1 LSRSRQR
8 ALDAALAP
16 ITISVLNPEDVKSI
30 YLAIDDNPAPL
41 AAHITFVPAGDPQ
54 SLKFRVCVNK
64 SQIEGEDSWLD
75 EMRPIAGARATGLQS
90 PGGAAVKDPT
100 RARRRRLE

>member
-8 ALDAALAP
+8 A

-30 YLAIDDNPAPL
+30 NLAIDDNPAPL

-54 SLKFRVCVNK
+54 SLKFRVCVNE

-90 PGGAAVKDPT
+90 PGGAAVKGPT
-100 RARRRRLE
+100 RAQMPPRMISSY